1 MNKLNKLQYFRKEK
15 GLTQQELSTLS
26 GIQLNTIKALEQGI
40 SQLSNAKAS
49 TVMALAKVL
58 NVGMEE
64 LITKNQ
70 TEKFE

>member
-1 MNKLNKLQYFRKEK
+1 MNELNKLQQFKKEK

-49 TVMALAKVL
+49 TVRALVKVL
-58 NVGMEE
+58 DITMEE
-64 LITKNQ
+64 IITDD
-70 TEKFE
+70 E

>member
-1 MNKLNKLQYFRKEK
+1 MEGIQKLNKLQQFRKEK

-49 TVMALAKVL
+49 TIMALAKAL
-58 NVGMEE
+58 KMSMEE
-64 LITKNQ
+64 LIAEDK
-70 TEKFE
+70 